1 MQVEILT
8 KWLKSRKEIISN
20 TCKDDDV
27 RKSALGCIDWVDGM
41 LERDVFKGNIKKE
54 VLNFIKNVL
63 RGSNIDIFERMF
75 FEELELQINY
85 GVFDSIENCKKFTNM
100 CKRFVE
106 SGLSHQEIFIVL
118 QERVS
123 RGLSVGDL

>member
-1 MQVEILT
+1 MQVEILM

-27 RKSALGCIDWVDGM
+27 RKACIGCVDWVNSM
-41 LERDVFKGNIKKE
+41 LERNVFKGDIKKDI
-54 VLNFIKNVL
+54 LGFIKNVL

-75 FEELELQINY
+75 FEELELQISY
-85 GVFDSIENCKKFTNM
+85 GVFDSVDNCKKFTSM

-106 SGLSHQEIFIVL
+106 SGLSHQEIFVVL
-118 QERVS
+118 QDRVS